1 MVDSGYPTRTC
12 YLGLHRQVRYHLDHF
27 NRGGPPTNTR
37 ELFNRK
43 HFGLRTVIERTF
55 GVWKAKWRIL
65 DRKHPKY
72 GLTKWM
78 KLVVATMALHYFIS
92 DSHREDF
99 DFVHWERI
107 EEYHAH
113 GDNVDGDTSHG
124 DGDDDEDESPDDSS
138 DEVVMIMLMVDILLM
153 NQQVIELWKVYVTTL
168 QMRWVEE
175 RSFAIVEN
183 LL

>member
-1 MVDSGYPTRTC
+1 
-12 YLGLHRQVRYHLDHF
+12 
-27 NRGGPPTNTR
+27 
-37 ELFNRK
+37 
-43 HFGLRTVIERTF
+43 
-55 GVWKAKWRIL
+55 
-65 DRKHPKY
+65 
-72 GLTKWM
+72 
-78 KLVVATMALHYFIS
+78 MALHYFIS

-153 NQQVIELWKVYVTTL
+153 NQQVIELWKVGG
-168 QMRWVEE
+168 E
-175 RSFAIVEN
+175 IGC
-183 LL
+183 LLCEGLHRLGETEVPVYDGSWTEWATEPDLPMEGEGDESSS